1 MASLFLVAD
10 TRRRADREVHVRHC
24 KGMAMTNPGNHFDG
38 ETTPPTNYDGETT
51 PPTAYAAS
59 NQQLTNSSQDPNRS
73 KLIGILATLVVVLLV
88 LIGVL
93 LFIINDNN
101 NSGVPS
107 FADGGSTTQQP
118 ESTTSEGAS
127 IDVHDDDVNYADIDK
142 DRGQFQQDIEH
153 LLYRKIEADGAMHV
167 RRALI
172 DRMGE
177 LARDPET
184 PDKMPERIDGVDAGP
199 LGEFSCLAHQGPSPH
214 LEHAWSWD
222 CRGPEGRQVVNS
234 AVLMNGL
241 TPSPGVA
248 DSPDLLS
255 NGTPGDPRWKER
267 AIDATSSTNE
277 TTE

>member
-10 TRRRADREVHVRHC
+10 TRRRADREVHVRHW

-59 NQQLTNSSQDPNRS
+59 NQQPTNSSKDSNRS

-93 LFIINDNN
+93 LLMFNGRDNEEPAAAN
-101 NSGVPS
+101 
-107 FADGGSTTQQP
+107 GSATTQQP

-184 PDKMPERIDGVDAGP
+184 PEKMPERIDGVDAGP

>member
-10 TRRRADREVHVRHC
+10 TRRRADREVHVRHW
-24 KGMAMTNPGNHFDG
+24 KGMEMMNPGNHFDG

-93 LFIINDNN
+93 LLMFNGRDNEEPAAAN
-101 NSGVPS
+101 
-107 FADGGSTTQQP
+107 GSATTQQP

-184 PDKMPERIDGVDAGP
+184 PEKMPERIDGVDAGP

>member
-1 MASLFLVAD
+1 MASFFLVAD
-10 TRRRADREVHVRHC
+10 TRRRADREVHVRHW
-24 KGMAMTNPGNHFDG
+24 KGMAMTNPANHFDG

-51 PPTAYAAS
+51 PPTADAAS
-59 NQQLTNSSQDPNRS
+59 TQLPPNSSKDSNRS
-73 KLIGILATLVVVLLV
+73 KMIRILATLVVVLLV
-88 LIGVL
+88 VIGVL
-93 LFIINDNN
+93 IFMF
-101 NSGVPS
+101 SGDDDEEP
-107 FADGGSTTQQP
+107 AAANGSATTQQP
-118 ESTTSEGAS
+118 ESTTSEAAS
-127 IDVHDDDVNYADIDK
+127 VDVHDDDVNYADIDK
-142 DRGQFQQDIEH
+142 DLGQFQQVIEH

-177 LARDPET
+177 LARDPAT
-184 PDKMPERIDGVDAGP
+184 PEKMPERIDGVDAGP

-255 NGTPGDPRWKER
+255 NGTPSDPRWKER